1 MGGRV
6 PVTGVPARLSVPG
19 LPGRWVCCAPLAMR
33 DHAEVDV
40 PAEVVAGCA
49 LVAAPGLRDPNFRRT
64 VVLVIEHHS
73 SGTLG
78 VVLNRPSNVPV
89 RDVLPS
95 WGPHASLPQAL
106 YVGGPME
113 QRAAL
118 CVAALPAGV
127 DAASTEGVIG
137 VCGSLALVDLAADPD
152 VMAPRLRGLRV
163 FAGYAGWDQGQ
174 LDGEI
179 TRGDWMVVPALPE
192 DVLAPPGVDLWGR
205 MLRRQGLPLALL
217 ATYPSDPAQN

>member
-1 MGGRV
+1 MVRV
-6 PVTGVPARLSVPG
+6 YVA
-19 LPGRWVCCAPLAMR
+19 
-33 DHAEVDV
+33 DEV
-40 PAEVVAGCA
+40 EAGSA

-64 VVLVIEHHS
+64 VVLIIEHHA

-78 VVLNRPSNVPV
+78 VVLNRPSEVPV

-95 WGPHASLPQAL
+95 WGPYATVPQAL

-127 DAASTEGVIG
+127 DARTTEGMISVRG
-137 VCGSLALVDLAADPD
+137 PLALVDLDADPD
-152 VMAPRLRGLRV
+152 LMVPRLRGLRV

-179 TRGDWMVVPALPE
+179 DRGDWVVVPALAD
-192 DVLAPPGVDLWGR
+192 DVLAPAGVDLWGR
-205 MLRRQGLPLALL
+205 TLRRQGLPLALL
-217 ATYPSDPAQN
+217 ATYPSDLSEN

>member
-1 MGGRV
+1 MY
-6 PVTGVPARLSVPG
+6 
-19 LPGRWVCCAPLAMR
+19 LA
-33 DHAEVDV
+33 DEV
-40 PAEVVAGCA
+40 EVGCA

-64 VVLVIEHHS
+64 VVLIIEHHS

-78 VVLNRPSNVPV
+78 VVLNRPSDVPV
-89 RDVLPS
+89 SEVLPS
-95 WGPHASLPQAL
+95 WGPHTTVPQAL

-118 CVAALPAGV
+118 CLAALPAGV
-127 DAASTEGVIG
+127 DATRTEGVISVRG
-137 VCGSLALVDLAADPD
+137 ALALVNLGTDPA

-163 FAGYAGWDQGQ
+163 FAGYAGWDHGQ

-179 TRGDWMVVPALPE
+179 DRGDWMVVPALAD

-205 MLRRQGLPLALL
+205 TLRRQGLPLALL
-217 ATYPSDPAQN
+217 ATYPADPVEN